1 MGRVARLITGP
12 MTLEDLEHRLAN
24 VETQHADYVRTLAS
38 HTAAMSAHSATL
50 AAVVGQLTTLQQAVG
65 TLVADVA
72 RSDTTR
78 PNYGMTFPRCSAASA
93 MGAIVGD

>member
-1 MGRVARLITGP
+1 MGGHGPRCRLIAGP
-12 MTLEDLEHRLAN
+12 MTLEDLEHRPAN

-72 RSDTTR
+72 
-78 PNYGMTFPRCSAASA
+78 
-93 MGAIVGD
+93 AI